1 MGLGSFFNK
10 IDAPR
15 AHLPVD
21 LQNQPRKM
29 MVVRWVASVVL
40 ERGGEDGFW
49 ARESPQSNKEEVGS
63 VLGVAVYGGERRWWP
78 VFGWPAVEKERRG
91 SG

>member
-21 LQNQPRKM
+21 LQK
-29 MVVRWVASVVL
+29 L
-40 ERGGEDGFW
+40 TKKDDDG
-49 ARESPQSNKEEVGS
+49 EVGGVGGVRS
-63 VLGVAVYGGERRWWP
+63 RLG
-78 VFGWPAVEKERRG
+78 GWFLGA
-91 SG
+91 